1 MSTSTMELEHS
12 HVGRAVG
19 SHSHHVSR
27 NNKIHCVL
35 RNVKVHRTTKKSTS
49 TGNATAVAGRRVLI
63 DADGVVTELNDKAFE
78 AAMNAAMGVMG
89 RHRMITTGQ
98 AAKLMNCSPRTV
110 ARILDSGRLPFTRN
124 GGTGRRHGRRGRH
137 HGIPASGTCAHA
149 GVLGR
154 HAAGGSGNHDG
165 RRRNGRLRRAVR
177 LTRKGPQRHDPAG
190 CVTGRQRIPYHLAA
204 RYSPHIGRT

>member
-1 MSTSTMELEHS
+1 MSTGTTELEHS

-35 RNVKVHRTTKKSTS
+35 RNVKVHHTKKSTS
-49 TGNATAVAGRRVLI
+49 TGNATAVAGRCALI

-124 GGTGRRHGRRGRH
+124 GGTGRRMVDVVDIMEYQRRER
-137 HGIPASGTCAHA
+137 ARMRESLDAM
-149 GVLGR
+149 
-154 HAAGGSGNHDG
+154 
-165 RRRNGRLRRAVR
+165 RRAAR
-177 LTRKGPQRHDPAG
+177 EITMDDDEM
-190 CVTGRQRIPYHLAA
+190 AA
-204 RYSPHIGRT
+204 YVAQFD